1 MPADTEDT
9 VKVTVEQDGE
19 VLATMKFDD
28 RNMTFHIGPI
38 AMVCRDAVVES
49 VGAPI
54 WQRVAHAAMV
64 AAHIEQGLDLDDE

>member
-1 MPADTEDT
+1 MPAGTEDT

-19 VLATMKFDD
+19 VLATMTFDN

-38 AMVCRDAVVES
+38 AMVCRNAVLAS

-54 WQRVAHAAMV
+54 WQRVAHAASV
-64 AAHIEQGLDLDDE
+64 AAYVEQGLDD

>member
-1 MPADTEDT
+1 MIT
-9 VKVTVEQDGE
+9 VTVSEDGE
-19 VLATMKFDD
+19 ELATMTFDD
-28 RNMTFHIGPI
+28 CNMTFHIGPI

-64 AAHIEQGLDLDDE
+64 AAHIEQGLDDE